1 MDTRKLL
8 IYLSILHGGDW
19 DSIYAHITSKVC
31 DIDPLEVENVTNTL
45 KCGAVTIVDPEYP
58 HHLRQV
64 FKPPFVLFYYGDL
77 SLIKE
82 YNNRL
87 SVVGARNVT
96 DYGKRMTKEIVS
108 ELADK
113 LVIVSGL
120 ANGVDGLAHKAC
132 IDSGGKTVAV
142 IGNGIDICYPSSNK
156 DLYETIKRNHLVISE
171 YPGTKEPNQHQFPQR
186 NRIIAGLS
194 SALLIPYARKYSGS
208 AITAGLMI
216 QLSRDVYCVPT
227 EAGQNSLC
235 NYLIKEGATLVE
247 CAEDILKDMECMYK
261 KI

>member
-31 DIDPLEVENVTNTL
+31 DIDPLEVENVTNTI
-45 KCGAVTIVDPEYP
+45 KSGAVTIVDPEYP

-82 YNNRL
+82 YNNRI

-96 DYGKRMTKEIVS
+96 AYGAKMTKEIVS
-108 ELADK
+108 GLASR
-113 LVIVSGL
+113 LIVVSGL
-120 ANGVDGLAHKAC
+120 ASGVDGLAHKAA

-142 IGNGIDICYPSSNK
+142 LGNGIDICYPAENK
-156 DLYETIKRNHLVISE
+156 ELYEIIKKDHLLISE
-171 YPGTKEPNQHQFPQR
+171 YPGTIAPNPQQFPQR
-186 NRIIAGLS
+186 NRIVAGLS
-194 SALLIPYARKYSGS
+194 RSLLIPYARKYSGS
-208 AITAGLMI
+208 SITAGLMI
-216 QLSRDVYCVPT
+216 QLSREVYCVPT
-227 EAGQNSLC
+227 DAGQNSLC

-247 CAEDILKDMECMYK
+247 SADDIFKDMEVIYK